1 MLSNGTGSR
10 GNGTFGQEWHLK
22 IETRTDR
29 ERVVKRETQ
38 GPRIEERMKTKDKS
52 RKWMWGFLGMVLAM
66 QMYFV
71 RELLAAFALFALGF
85 AAVASV
91 VAALY
96 MLHHGG
102 AVAVERVAQK
112 QDPERTSP

>member
-1 MLSNGTGSR
+1 
-10 GNGTFGQEWHLK
+10 
-22 IETRTDR
+22 
-29 ERVVKRETQ
+29 
-38 GPRIEERMKTKDKS
+38 MKTKDKS

-85 AAVASV
+85 AAIASV

-96 MLHHGG
+96 MLHHGW
-102 AVAVERVAQK
+102 AVAGERGGETQPPAGSYAQ
-112 QDPERTSP
+112 RTLNLAEGLAVRGRSATLVWSTVL

>member
-1 MLSNGTGSR
+1 
-10 GNGTFGQEWHLK
+10 
-22 IETRTDR
+22 
-29 ERVVKRETQ
+29 
-38 GPRIEERMKTKDKS
+38 MKTKDKS

-96 MLHHGG
+96 MLHHGW
-102 AVAVERVAQK
+102 AVAVERVGQK
-112 QDPERTSP
+112 QHPTGTFPQGEVKFGGGFSGRGTLATLVGGEEVAKRTVCRGFPP